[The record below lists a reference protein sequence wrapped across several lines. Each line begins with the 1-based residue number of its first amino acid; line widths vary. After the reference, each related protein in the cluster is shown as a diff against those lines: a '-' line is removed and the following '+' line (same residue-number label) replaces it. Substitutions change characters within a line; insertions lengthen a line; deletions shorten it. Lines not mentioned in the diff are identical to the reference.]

1 MRIAL
6 ITHNW
11 PFKEGEGASAAGL
24 FVSSFAHTLRDAGNE
39 VFVFTSQ
46 RGGIDGESGLALQGL
61 KVKWFPWKGD
71 KLLGH
76 LNIFNPKEM
85 TLLLRYLHNGQR
97 ELLDYVKEKNIEY
110 CLAFW
115 AFPAGYF
122 ARLVKN
128 KLGIPYAVW
137 ALGSDIWT
145 YSKWPIARKIIKR
158 VLISADHVY
167 ADGFKLC
174 EDVRALSKVECA
186 FLPSTRDLPQ
196 CTTCHCEGQG
206 PEAISKFLYIGR
218 FEKAKG
224 VDLLFDAIRGL
235 KQRTSDFHVFA
246 FGGGRL
252 HKEIETKLSQWSLD
266 REVTLGGYINVEEA
280 AKFLYNCDCMI
291 IPSRKESIP
300 IIYSDGLKA
309 GIDMITSDAGDFGRL
324 YREHHYGKIFPSGDV
339 NALEEALFSF
349 IAERRQ
355 RKKKY
360 APPKELLD
368 LFDQKKIV
376 SQFLKNI
383 GRKP

>member
-1 MRIAL
+1 MRIGL
-6 ITHNW
+6 ITHNY
-11 PFKEGEGASAAGL
+11 PFKEGEGESAAGL
-24 FVSSFAHTLRDAGNE
+24 FVSSFAHTLRDAGAE

-46 RGGIDGESGLALQGL
+46 RGGLCGESAID
-61 KVKWFPWKGD
+61 VKWFPWKGD

-97 ELLDYVKEKNIEY
+97 EFLDYVKEKNIEY

-122 ARLVKN
+122 ARVVKN
-128 KLGIPYAVW
+128 KLGVPYAVW

-145 YSKWPIARKIIKR
+145 YSRWPLLKGLIKK
-158 VLISADHVY
+158 VLISADHRY

-174 EDVRALSKVECA
+174 EDVRSLTGKDCT
-186 FLPSTRDLPQ
+186 FLPSTRDLAYPRESRFYGLPV
-196 CTTCHCEGQG
+196 TVPYGSAT
-206 PEAISKFLYIGR
+206 KFLYIGR

-224 VDLLFDAIRGL
+224 VDLLFDAVRGL
-235 KQRTSDFHVFA
+235 KQRTSDFHIFA

-252 HKEIETKLSQWSLD
+252 HKKIETKLSQWALD

-280 AKFLYNCDCMI
+280 AKFLYSCDCMI
-291 IPSRKESIP
+291 IPSRRESIP
-300 IIYSDGLKA
+300 LIYSDGLKA
-309 GIDMITSDAGDFGRL
+309 GINMITSDAGDFGKL

-355 RKKKY
+355 RKKKH